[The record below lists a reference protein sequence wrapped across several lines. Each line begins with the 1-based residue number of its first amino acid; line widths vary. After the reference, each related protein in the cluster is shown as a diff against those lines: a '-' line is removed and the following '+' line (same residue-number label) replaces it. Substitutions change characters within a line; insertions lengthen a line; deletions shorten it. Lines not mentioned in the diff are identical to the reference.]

1 MVSLR
6 TPFLEKE
13 NIVQVSIEIVVFA
26 FIEEAKKGI

>member
-13 NIVQVSIEIVVFA
+13 NIVQVSIENVVFA
-26 FIEEAKKGI
+26 FMEKEKKGN